1 MRGAGMDYTRAVM
14 GRVVEIAKAAAKA
27 HAGGARTYTA
37 HQHADGTGVSQV
49 LDLVTGGMCN
59 RFVRQVYEVALGIPE
74 QTWPYRAGR
83 AIWTIDSLEAAGL
96 GIKER
101 NAADLK
107 PGDIVGIHTGTFGHI
122 AIYIGGGLVA
132 ENTSSSTR
140 GTPRRAGTK
149 LTPYDALADRVT
161 HVFRLAETGIVV
173 VRQSGTA
180 GAVEVTRR
188 AQLING
194 EAWGPVREMAA
205 ALGYAVDASE
215 LQTKSRITL
224 AAR

>member
-1 MRGAGMDYTRAVM
+1 MS
-14 GRVVEIAKAAAKA
+14 RVVEVAKAAAKA
-27 HAGGARTYTA
+27 HAAGAETYTA
-37 HQHADGTGVSQV
+37 HQRSDGSGVSQV
-49 LDLVTGGMCN
+49 LNLAEGGMCN
-59 RFVRQVYEVALGIPE
+59 RFVRQVYEVALGLNE

-83 AIWTIDSLEAAGL
+83 AIWTLDSLEADRKGVEI
-96 GIKER
+96 GTMG
-101 NAADLK
+101 DLQ
-107 PGDIVGIHTGTFGHI
+107 PGDIVGIRGGTFGHI
-122 AIYIGGGLVA
+122 AIYVGDGLVA
-132 ENTSSSTR
+132 ENTSSDTR
-140 GTPRRAGTK
+140 GTPRCKGTK
-149 LTPYDALADRVT
+149 LTPYSDLRERVT

-215 LQTKSRITL
+215 LQTKSKITL

>member
-1 MRGAGMDYTRAVM
+1 MAYPRA
-14 GRVVEIAKAAAKA
+14 RVSRVIELAIEAAKA
-27 HAGGARTYTA
+27 HKAGATTYRATEFK
-37 HQHADGTGVSQV
+37 DGNGVEQK
-49 LDLVTGGMCN
+49 LDLTTGGMCN
-59 RFVRQVYEVALGIPE
+59 RFVRQVFEVGLGLDE
-74 QTWPYRAGR
+74 QMWPYRAGR
-83 AIWTIDSLEAAGL
+83 AIWTIDSLQAAGL
-96 GIKER
+96 GIRER
-101 NAADLK
+101 DAADLK
-107 PGDIVGIHTGTFGHI
+107 PGDVVGIHQGTFGHI
-122 AIYIGGGLVA
+122 AIYVGDGLVA
-132 ENTSSSTR
+132 ENTSSDTR
-140 GTPRRAGTK
+140 GTPRCKGTK
-149 LTPYDALADRVT
+149 LTPYSELRDRVT

>member
-1 MRGAGMDYTRAVM
+1 MYPRARIN
-14 GRVVEIAKAAAKA
+14 RVVEIAIEAAKA
-27 HAGGARTYTA
+27 HKSGDETYLATEYA
-37 HQHADGTGVSQV
+37 HGNGVADRLNLTE
-49 LDLVTGGMCN
+49 GGMCN
-59 RFVRQVYEVALGIPE
+59 RFVRQVFEVALGLDE

-83 AIWTIDSLEAAGL
+83 AIWTIDSLQAAGL

-161 HVFRLAETGIVV
+161 HVFRLAETGIIV

-215 LQTKSRITL
+215 LQTTSRITL

>member
-1 MRGAGMDYTRAVM
+1 MYPRARIN
-14 GRVVEIAKAAAKA
+14 RVVEIAIEAAKA
-27 HAGGARTYTA
+27 HKVGDETYLATEYA
-37 HQHADGTGVSQV
+37 HGNGVADR
-49 LDLVTGGMCN
+49 LNLVEGGMCN
-59 RFVRQVYEVALGIPE
+59 RFVRQCFEVALGLDE

-107 PGDIVGIHTGTFGHI
+107 PGDIVGIRGGTFGHI
-122 AIYIGGGLVA
+122 AIYVGDGLVA
-132 ENTSSSTR
+132 ENTSSDTR
-140 GTPRRAGTK
+140 GTPRCKGTK
-149 LTPYDALADRVT
+149 LTPYSDLRERVT

-215 LQTKSRITL
+215 LQTKSKITL

>member
-1 MRGAGMDYTRAVM
+1 MYPRARIN
-14 GRVVEIAKAAAKA
+14 RVVEIAIEAAKA
-27 HAGGARTYTA
+27 HKSGDETYLATEYA
-37 HQHADGTGVSQV
+37 HGNGVADRLNLTE
-49 LDLVTGGMCN
+49 GGMCN
-59 RFVRQVYEVALGIPE
+59 RFVRQVFEVALGLDE

-83 AIWTIDSLEAAGL
+83 AIWTIDSLQAAGL

-122 AIYIGGGLVA
+122 AIYIGGGLIA

-149 LTPYDALADRVT
+149 LTPYEALSGRVT
-161 HVFRLAETGIVV
+161 HVFRLAETGIIV
-173 VRQSGTA
+173 VRQSVTA

-215 LQTKSRITL
+215 LQTTSRITL

>member
-1 MRGAGMDYTRAVM
+1 MYPRARIN
-14 GRVVEIAKAAAKA
+14 RVVEIAIEAAKA
-27 HAGGARTYTA
+27 HKSGDETYLATEYA
-37 HQHADGTGVSQV
+37 HGNGVADRLNLTE
-49 LDLVTGGMCN
+49 GGMCN
-59 RFVRQVYEVALGIPE
+59 RFVRQVFEVALGLDE

-83 AIWTIDSLEAAGL
+83 AIWTIDSLQAAGL

-161 HVFRLAETGIVV
+161 HVFRLAETGIIV

-215 LQTKSRITL
+215 LQTTSRITL
-224 AAR
+224 TAR